1 MIMIRVPVGPGRVS
15 FLAIR
20 ESSMRKAPQKSLP
33 YPTLRVHKSTVLS
46 TAIAIVSSSA
56 ASAADSVG
64 GPAVEEVMV
73 TASRVERPLSTIP
86 NTVTVV
92 NSVELEAQLAV
103 HNDISTVL
111 GNLIPSF
118 SPSRQKMTNA
128 GESLRGRKPLYMID
142 GIPQSSPLRE
152 GGRDGHIIDPAAIER
167 IEVLHGAN
175 AIHGLG
181 ASGGIINLITKKP
194 TDTFQQSLRA
204 DGTFQTEDVRESG
217 DYGVAYSVSNRFGNA
232 DALASLSLRDS
243 GIAYDAN
250 GDVIGSD
257 NTQGDTMDSRTLN
270 AFLKT
275 GYDWEEQR
283 VELTFNRYDIKGN
296 NDWISV
302 PGNVAAGIPSSAVKG
317 HIVGEGARNKVT
329 NIGLSYSNDAFFGQ
343 SLRAQLFSQDLES
356 TYGAEVA
363 PIATFQDPA
372 LGPNLI
378 DQSQNNSEKLGVKI
392 TLAKDQ
398 LAGLPLNLVYGFDVL
413 VDETW
418 QSLIR
423 TGRSWVPKSR
433 SENYAPFLQ
442 AEFTGIDRLTVTTG
456 IRHEESKLKVDDF
469 TTLASSGSQFVR
481 GGEPDF
487 AETLFNFGATYR
499 LTDAWRVFANY
510 AEAFSMPDVG
520 RVLRAINIPGQSV
533 ESFLDLEPVL
543 TENVE
548 AGLEYNGAALQ
559 SQLAWFRSDS
569 DLGQRLQR
577 GADGIYTVAR
587 EKTTIDGLEFRATWR
602 ATDADALGL
611 RYATTDGRFDSNN
624 DGRVDSDLGGAN
636 IAPDRVNASW
646 DRTWSDI
653 VSSRLQVN
661 HLLDRDFKDRVG
673 ATTAEFDGYTTID
686 VSTDIKAFSGV
697 LTAAVQNLTNE
708 DYFTYYSQTNAI
720 DVRYFKGLGR
730 SFRLNYQ
737 VSF

>member
-1 MIMIRVPVGPGRVS
+1 
-15 FLAIR
+15 
-20 ESSMRKAPQKSLP
+20 MRKAPRKFLSHP
-33 YPTLRVHKSTVLS
+33 ALRLHKSTALS
-46 TAIAIVSSSA
+46 TAIALALSSA
-56 ASAADSVG
+56 ASAADNVG

-194 TDTFQQSLRA
+194 TDTFQQSFRA
-204 DGTFQTEDVRESG
+204 DSTFQTEDVSESG

-232 DALASLSLRDS
+232 DVLASLSLRDS

-275 GYDWEEQR
+275 GYDWEASR
-283 VELTFNRYDIKGN
+283 IELTFNRYDIKGN

-329 NIGLSYSNDAFFGQ
+329 NIGLDYSNDAFLGH

-378 DQSQNNSEKLGVKI
+378 DQSQNNSEKVGLKL
-392 TLAKDQ
+392 TLAKDGI
-398 LAGLPLNLVYGFDVL
+398 AGLPLNLVYGFDVL

-418 QSLIR
+418 QSLTR

-456 IRHEESKLKVDDF
+456 IRHEESRLKVDDF

-499 LTDAWRVFANY
+499 LTDTWRVFGNY

-548 AGLEYNGAALQ
+548 AGVEYNGAAIQ

-577 GADGIYTVAR
+577 GTDGIYTVAR
-587 EKTTIDGLEFRATWR
+587 EKTKIDGIEFRATWR

-624 DGRVDSDLGGAN
+624 DGRVDTDLGGAN
-636 IAPDRVNASW
+636 IAPDRINASW

-686 VSTDIKAFSGV
+686 ASTDIKAFGGV
-697 LTAAVQNLTNE
+697 VTAAVQNLTNE

-737 VSF
+737 VNF

>member
-1 MIMIRVPVGPGRVS
+1 MLQKS
-15 FLAIR
+15 DKSLFYSTLAI
-20 ESSMRKAPQKSLP
+20 ALALP
-33 YPTLRVHKSTVLS
+33 
-46 TAIAIVSSSA
+46 SA
-56 ASAADSVG
+56 ALAADTTA
-64 GPAVEEVMV
+64 GPVEEVMV

-92 NSVELEAQLAV
+92 NSVEVEAQLAIN
-103 HNDISTVL
+103 NDISTVL

-142 GIPQSSPLRE
+142 GVPQSSPLRE
-152 GGRDGHIIDPAAIER
+152 GGRDGHIIDNAVIER

-181 ASGGIINLITKKP
+181 ASGGIINLITKRP
-194 TDTFQQSLRA
+194 ADRFQQSLRV
-204 DGTFQTEDVRESG
+204 DGTFQSEDIGESG
-217 DYGVAYSVSNRFGNA
+217 DYGAAYSVANRFDNL
-232 DALASLSLRDS
+232 DFIASLSLRDS
-243 GIAYDAN
+243 GISYDAN
-250 GDVIGSD
+250 GNVIGSD

-275 GYDWEEQR
+275 GYEWGEDQR
-283 VELTFNRYDIKGN
+283 VELMFNRYDIEGN

-329 NIGLSYSNDAFFGQ
+329 NIALAYANSDFLGH
-343 SLRAQLFSQDLES
+343 SLRAQVFSQDLES
-356 TYGAEVA
+356 TYGAEA
-363 PIATFQDPA
+363 TPIATFQDPA
-372 LGPNLI
+372 FGPNLI
-378 DQSQNNSEKLGVKI
+378 DQSQNNSEKVGVKI

-398 LAGLPLNLVYGFDVL
+398 IAQLPFNLVYGLDVL

-442 AEFTGIDRLTVTTG
+442 AEFTGVDSLTVTAG
-456 IRHEESKLKVDDF
+456 IRHETSKLEVDDF
-469 TTLASSGSQFVR
+469 TTLFSSGSRFVR
-481 GGEPDF
+481 GGKPDF
-487 AETLFNFGATYR
+487 SETLYNIGATYR
-499 LTDAWRVFANY
+499 LTDTWRVFANY

-520 RVLRAINIPGQSV
+520 RVLRAINIPNQSV
-533 ESFLDLEPVL
+533 ESFLNLEPIL
-543 TENVE
+543 TENLE
-548 AGLEYNGAALQ
+548 GGIEYNGAAVQ
-559 SQLAWFRSDS
+559 AQLAWFQSDS
-569 DLGQRLQR
+569 DLGQRLNR
-577 GADGIYTVAR
+577 GTDGIYTVAR
-587 EKTTIDGLEFRATWR
+587 EKTTIDGIEFRANWR
-602 ATDADALGL
+602 ATDADLLGL
-611 RYATTDGRFDSNN
+611 RYATTDGRFDSNA

-636 IAPDRVNASW
+636 IAPDRINASW

-661 HLLDRDFKDRVG
+661 HLLDRDFENAVG

-686 VSTDIKAFSGV
+686 VSTDIKAFGGV
-697 LTAAVQNLTNE
+697 VTAAVQNLTNE

>member
-1 MIMIRVPVGPGRVS
+1 MLQARQKHDLNHAVRLHIRTALSAVV
-15 FLAIR
+15 A
-20 ESSMRKAPQKSLP
+20 ATLP
-33 YPTLRVHKSTVLS
+33 
-46 TAIAIVSSSA
+46 AW
-56 ASAADSVG
+56 ASAADTLG
-64 GPAVEEVMV
+64 DGPVEEVMV

-92 NSVELEAQLAV
+92 SSAELETQLAV

-128 GESLRGRKPLYMID
+128 GESLRGRKPLYMVD

-194 TDTFQQSLRA
+194 TDNFQQTLRA
-204 DGTFQTEDVRESG
+204 DSTFQTESVSESG
-217 DYGVAYSVSNRFGNA
+217 DYGVAYSISNRFGNA
-232 DALASLSLRDS
+232 DLLASLSLRDS

-270 AFLKT
+270 AFVKT
-275 GYDWEEQR
+275 GYDWTDQR
-283 VELTFNRYDIKGN
+283 VELMFNRYDIEGN
-296 NDWISV
+296 NDWISI
-302 PGNVAAGIPSSAVKG
+302 PGNVVAGIPSSAVKG

-329 NIGLSYSNDAFFGQ
+329 NVALSYTNGAFFGH
-343 SLRAQLFSQDLES
+343 SLRAQVFSQDLES
-356 TYGAEVA
+356 TYGAEA
-363 PIATFQDPA
+363 TPIATFQDPA
-372 LGPNLI
+372 FGPNLI
-378 DQSQNNSEKLGVKI
+378 DQSQNNSEKVGVKI
-392 TLAKDQ
+392 TLAKDE

-433 SENYAPFLQ
+433 SENYAPFAQ
-442 AEFTGIDRLTVTTG
+442 VEFTGIDRLTVTTG
-456 IRHEESKLKVDDF
+456 IRHETSKLEVDDF
-469 TTLASSGSQFVR
+469 TTLASANSSFVR

-487 AETLFNFGATYR
+487 SETLYNVGATFR
-499 LTDAWRVFANY
+499 FTDTWRVFGNY

-520 RVLRAINIPGQSV
+520 RVLRAINIPNQSV

-543 TENVE
+543 TENLE
-548 AGLEYNGAALQ
+548 AGIEYNGAAVQ
-559 SQLAWFRSDS
+559 SQVAWFRSDS

-577 GADGIYTVAR
+577 GADGIYTVQR
-587 EKTTIDGLEFRATWR
+587 EKTTIDGIEFRANWR
-602 ATDADALGL
+602 ATDSDQLGL

-636 IAPDRVNASW
+636 TAPDRINASW
-646 DRTWSDI
+646 DRTWADR

-661 HLLDRDFKDRVG
+661 HLLDRDFENAVG
-673 ATTAEFDGYTTID
+673 VNTAEFDGYTTLD
-686 VSTDIKAFSGV
+686 VSADVKAFAGV
-697 LTAAVQNLTNE
+697 ITAAVQNLTNE

-737 VSF
+737 VAF

>member
-1 MIMIRVPVGPGRVS
+1 
-15 FLAIR
+15 
-20 ESSMRKAPQKSLP
+20 MRKVPA
-33 YPTLRVHKSTVLS
+33 LS
-46 TAIAIVSSSA
+46 AAIVIALSSA
-56 ASAADSVG
+56 ASAADTSE
-64 GPAVEEVMV
+64 GPRLEEVMV

-92 NSVELEAQLAV
+92 NAFELEAQLAIN
-103 HNDISTVL
+103 NDISTVL

-142 GIPQSSPLRE
+142 GVPQSSPLRE
-152 GGRDGHIIDPAAIER
+152 GGRDGHIIDNAVIER

-194 TDTFQQSLRA
+194 ADSLQQSLRT
-204 DGTFQTEDVRESG
+204 DGTFQTENIGESG
-217 DYGVAYSVSNRFGNA
+217 DYGVAYSISNRF
-232 DALASLSLRDS
+232 DTLDFLASLSVRDS

-270 AFLKT
+270 AFLKS
-275 GYDWEEQR
+275 GYEWGEEQR
-283 VELTFNRYDIKGN
+283 VELTFNRYDVEGN

-329 NIGLSYSNDAFFGQ
+329 NISLTYADGDFLGH
-343 SLRAQLFSQDLES
+343 SLRAQVFSQDLES
-356 TYGAEVA
+356 TYGAEA
-363 PIATFQDPA
+363 TPIATFQDPA
-372 LGPNLI
+372 FGPNLI
-378 DQSQNNSEKLGVKI
+378 DQSQNNSEKVGVKI
-392 TLAKDQ
+392 TLAKDEI
-398 LAGLPLNLVYGFDVL
+398 AGLPFNLVYGLDVL

-433 SENYAPFLQ
+433 SENFAPFLQ
-442 AEFTGIDRLTVTTG
+442 AEFTGIDKLTVTAG
-456 IRHEESKLKVDDF
+456 IRHEQSKLEVDDF

-487 AETLFNFGATYR
+487 AETLYNIGATYR
-499 LTDAWRVFANY
+499 LTDTWRVFANY

-543 TENVE
+543 TENLEAGVEYKGAAVE
-548 AGLEYNGAALQ
+548 AQ
-559 SQLAWFRSDS
+559 VAWFQSDS

-577 GADGIYTVAR
+577 GTDGIYTVQR
-587 EKTTIDGLEFRATWR
+587 EKTTIDGVEFRAVWR

-636 IAPDRVNASW
+636 IAPDRINASW
-646 DRTWSDI
+646 DRTWSDL

-661 HLLDRDFKDRVG
+661 HLLDRDFENAVG

-686 VSTDIKAFSGV
+686 VSTDIKAFGGI
-697 LTAAVQNLTNE
+697 LTAAIQNLTNE